1 MKIKKFF
8 FLILITALCA
18 LPSLTQ
24 AQSNES
30 TAQSIKSAYQEHIVS
45 PYRANW
51 DLYLTGYTWHAG
63 PLFAHKKLNA
73 RAYGGGLGKHWT
85 DENGHQDLIYVFLF
99 LDSHK
104 DPEPIAGYAR
114 QWFIQ
119 PFRSLPALSLGAG
132 FTAGFTARA
141 DILHYTPIPFLLPV
155 GSIRFNKFS
164 LMTTVIPRKRGA
176 LGLFWGRYE
185 F

>member
-1 MKIKKFF
+1 MLSKV
-8 FLILITALCA
+8 AH
-18 LPSLTQ
+18 

-30 TAQSIKSAYQEHIVS
+30 TAQSIQSAYQKHVVK
-45 PYRANW
+45 PYQQSNW
-51 DLYLTGYTWHAG
+51 DLYVTGYTWHAG
-63 PLFAHKKLNA
+63 SLFDGKHLNA
-73 RAYGGGLGKHWT
+73 RAFGGGVGKRWT
-85 DENGHQDLIYVFLF
+85 DENGHQDLVYAFVF

-104 DPEPIAGYAR
+104 DPEPIAGYGR

-119 PFRSLPALSLGAG
+119 PINSLPFLSLGAG
-132 FTAGFTARA
+132 FTAGLTARA

-155 GSIRFNKFS
+155 GSIRFSKFS
-164 LMTTVIPRKRGA
+164 LMTTVIPRKRGM